1 MGTRKRKD
9 VYTLN
14 LSCNLETKF
23 RGNKYLSIII
33 SFLAFPLF
41 LGKKNFI
48 FETCRHYKDFGRKMN
63 VLDSI
68 LSKI

>member
-9 VYTLN
+9 VYTIN

-41 LGKKNFI
+41 LEEKKSSFLKLSG
-48 FETCRHYKDFGRKMN
+48 TTK
-63 VLDSI
+63 I
-68 LSKI
+68 LVEK

>member
-9 VYTLN
+9 VYSIK

-33 SFLAFPLF
+33 SFFGVSTVF
-41 LGKKNFI
+41 GKKKSSFLKLPG
-48 FETCRHYKDFGRKMN
+48 TTK
-63 VLDSI
+63 I
-68 LSKI
+68 LVEK